1 MDKRDSPF
9 CPHFLKGFEMDGIIL
24 INKEK
29 NCTSNN
35 VVNKVKHILNEK
47 TGHIG
52 TLDPNATGLLP
63 ILVGKGTKLSQYLI
77 NHDKEYEVEL
87 KLGIKTDTA
96 DLEGKIIE
104 EKEVADNLLEKEK
117 VLDVLNG
124 FIGKQKQVPPMYSAI
139 KVNGKKLY
147 EYARK
152 NVQIELE
159 AREIEIYEIKLGTI
173 NQKENRITFTVH
185 CSKGT
190 YIRSLCEDIAQ
201 RLGTIGYMKELNRTK
216 VGIFNIE
223 NSISVEELEQNKN
236 NPEELNKYII
246 PIERIFINIY
256 GNNNC
261 ISLNDRKLGL
271 FSNGVKLTYG
281 LSEGLY
287 RIYNSKGVFIG
298 IGSVKDKTLKREIVL

>member
-1 MDKRDSPF
+1 
-9 CPHFLKGFEMDGIIL
+9 MDGIIL
-24 INKEK
+24 INKAK

-77 NHDKEYEVEL
+77 NHDKEYEVVL

-104 EKEVADNLLEKEK
+104 EKEVTDNLLEKEK
-117 VLDVLNG
+117 VLDVLYG

-173 NQKENRITFTVH
+173 NQKENTITFTVH

-298 IGSVKDKTLKREIVL
+298 IGSVKDKTLKREIML

>member
-1 MDKRDSPF
+1 
-9 CPHFLKGFEMDGIIL
+9 MDGIIL
-24 INKEK
+24 INKEN

-35 VVNKVKHILNEK
+35 VVNKIKHILNEK

-173 NQKENRITFTVH
+173 NQKENTITFTVH

-236 NPEELNKYII
+236 NPEELKKYII

>member
-1 MDKRDSPF
+1 
-9 CPHFLKGFEMDGIIL
+9 MDGIIL
-24 INKEK
+24 INKAK

-261 ISLNDRKLGL
+261 ISLNDRKLEL
-271 FSNGVKLTYG
+271 FNNGVKLTYD

>member
-1 MDKRDSPF
+1 MDKGDSPF

>member
-1 MDKRDSPF
+1 
-9 CPHFLKGFEMDGIIL
+9 MDGIIL
-24 INKEK
+24 INKAK

-77 NHDKEYEVEL
+77 NHDKEYEVVL

-173 NQKENRITFTVH
+173 NQKENTITFTVH

-271 FSNGVKLTYG
+271 FSNGVKLTYD

>member
-1 MDKRDSPF
+1 
-9 CPHFLKGFEMDGIIL
+9 MDGIIL
-24 INKEK
+24 INKEN

-35 VVNKVKHILNEK
+35 VVNKIKHILNEK

-173 NQKENRITFTVH
+173 NQKENTITFTVH

>member
-1 MDKRDSPF
+1 
-9 CPHFLKGFEMDGIIL
+9 MDGIIL
-24 INKEK
+24 INKAK

-77 NHDKEYEVEL
+77 NHDKEYEVVL

-104 EKEVADNLLEKEK
+104 EKEVTDNLLEKEK

-173 NQKENRITFTVH
+173 NQKENTITFTVH

-298 IGSVKDKTLKREIVL
+298 IGSVKDKTLEREIML

>member
-1 MDKRDSPF
+1 
-9 CPHFLKGFEMDGIIL
+9 MDGIIL
-24 INKEK
+24 INKAK

-77 NHDKEYEVEL
+77 NHDKEYEVVL

-104 EKEVADNLLEKEK
+104 EKEVTDNLLEKEK

-173 NQKENRITFTVH
+173 NQKENTITFTVH

-298 IGSVKDKTLKREIVL
+298 IGSVKDKTLKREIML

>member
-1 MDKRDSPF
+1 MK
-9 CPHFLKGFEMDGIIL
+9 
-24 INKEK
+24 
-29 NCTSNN
+29 
-35 VVNKVKHILNEK
+35 
-47 TGHIG
+47 
-52 TLDPNATGLLP
+52 
-63 ILVGKGTKLSQYLI
+63 Y
-77 NHDKEYEVEL
+77 
-87 KLGIKTDTA
+87 DTA

-173 NQKENRITFTVH
+173 NQKENTITFTVH

>member
-1 MDKRDSPF
+1 
-9 CPHFLKGFEMDGIIL
+9 MDGIIL
-24 INKEK
+24 INKAK

-77 NHDKEYEVEL
+77 NHDKEYEVVL

-298 IGSVKDKTLKREIVL
+298 IGSVKDKTLKREIML